1 MAKQQFSIRDC
12 ASIFGNTV
20 IGGSSLT
27 EGASARLHVKSAA
40 SEGANLSNT
49 SGLLIETSG
58 TCSTSDA
65 ITIATCCGNVFGLTQ
80 SGTLSSGVGNF
91 TGSLSSTTG
100 DFTTSLSATS
110 LSSIDGYFTGT
121 G

>member
-49 SGLLIETSG
+49 SGLLIETGG
-58 TCSTSDA
+58 TCSTCHA
-65 ITIATCCGNVFGLTQ
+65 LTIATCCGTVFNVTDEGKVGIGITTPGVSLTV
-80 SGTLSSGVGNF
+80 SGALSSS
-91 TGSLSSTTG
+91 TGYCSISSDNT
-100 DFTTSLSATS
+100 L
-110 LSSIDGYFTGT
+110 LVVIL
-121 G
+121 